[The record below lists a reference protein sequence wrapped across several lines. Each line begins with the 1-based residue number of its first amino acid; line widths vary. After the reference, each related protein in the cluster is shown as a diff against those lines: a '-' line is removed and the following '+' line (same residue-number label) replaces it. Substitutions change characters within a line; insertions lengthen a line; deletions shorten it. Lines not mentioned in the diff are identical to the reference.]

1 MTTITHKIS
10 TLLCLFAWVCFVTCT
25 SSVVYASSSAGR
37 GTTGAATSGGIQ
49 SSATGAINSTKGY
62 ADQALGLVN
71 SANQAAGSIGGLAS
85 SVGVG
90 GDLLNTGTS
99 ILGDANTYLNQG
111 KGALDV
117 MGNLS
122 NMDFNSVTSGLGS
135 LGNLGLGSLGGT
147 LGQSAQNIMSNAG
160 KYFDSVKGINLDSIW
175 GEVTNLNKDLT
186 SSVKQLIA
194 GDIANFDMTSLSS
207 ALTSAGVPVEYVDLG
222 PVGVATVV
230 YEGQIPIAM
239 DAQYAAL
246 TDYSAA
252 MGPIGNMD
260 FRNGQCVHSGHDYTG
275 MLKDYING
283 AGVANEGTHNS
294 LYLDTNCW
302 ITIGIGSVMFQYS
315 SPRNWNGYKAYF
327 DKMEYVD
334 KAGNP
339 VSQAQKD
346 ADLKLF
352 FDMEGTCRSDCG
364 CSAACDAKASTKGC
378 CSNTQTRAKD
388 GLTYC
393 INKPYSFYTNKVAGR
408 QISGQAAGD
417 AIFNELCNDHIPGL
431 VKKSGGAY
439 PKFNIKLQE
448 VLLDISYQG
457 GVGSIGSLITRLKS
471 GNCGTAVQT
480 FSSSSLCTQF
490 RSRCAWRLGALK
502 SGCNMGVYSGTN

>member
-1 MTTITHKIS
+1 MTSFTHKIL
-10 TLLCLFAWVCFVTCT
+10 TLFCLLAWVSFTLCI
-25 SSVVYASSSAGR
+25 SEAALASSGAGR
-37 GTTGAATSGGIQ
+37 GTAGTSTTGGIQ
-49 SSATGAINSTKGY
+49 SSATNFINSTQGY
-62 ADQALGLVN
+62 ANQASGLLN
-71 SANQAAGSIGGLAS
+71 SANQATSAVSGLANS
-85 SVGVG
+85 LGAGNVLGS
-90 GDLLNTGTS
+90 GTS
-99 ILGDANTYLNQG
+99 MLGDAGSYLNQG
-111 KGALDV
+111 QNLLNTA
-117 MGNLS
+117 GNLS
-122 NMDFNSVTSGLGS
+122 NLDFNSVTSGLGS
-135 LGNLGLGSLGGT
+135 LSNLGIGSLGGT

-175 GEVTNLNKDLT
+175 GYVTNLQKDLT
-186 SSVKQLIA
+186 GNIKQLIS
-194 GDIANFDMTSLSS
+194 GEIANFDMTSLSS

-239 DAQYAAL
+239 DSQYAAT

-260 FRNGQCVHSGHDYTG
+260 FRNGQCMYNGHDYTG

-302 ITIGIGSVMFQYS
+302 ITVGIGSVMFQYS
-315 SPRNWNGYKAYF
+315 SPRNWAGYKAYF

-352 FDMEGTCRSDCG
+352 FDMEGSCRATCG

-378 CSNTQTRAKD
+378 CTNTKTRGSD
-388 GLTYC
+388 GMTYC
-393 INKPYSFYTNKVAGR
+393 INKSYSYYANQVGGR
-408 QISGQAAGD
+408 QISNQAAGD

-431 VKKSGGAY
+431 VKKSGGSY
-439 PKFNIKLQE
+439 PQFNMKLQE

-457 GVGSIGSLITRLKS
+457 GIGSIGNLMTRLKS
-471 GNCGTAVQT
+471 GNCGTAVSS
-480 FSSSSLCTQF
+480 FSSSTLCTQF
-490 RSRCAWRLGALK
+490 PGRCKWRLGALT
-502 SGCNMGVYSGTN
+502 SGCNMGVYSTAN

>member
-1 MTTITHKIS
+1 MTTFAQKTS
-10 TLLCLFAWVCFVTCT
+10 ALFCLLLWVSFTLCIPEAAF
-25 SSVVYASSSAGR
+25 ASSNAGR
-37 GTTGAATSGGIQ
+37 GTSGTSATGGIQ
-49 SSATGAINSTKGY
+49 SSVTGAIGSAKDY
-62 ADQALGLVN
+62 AGQASGLLN
-71 SANQAAGSIGGLAS
+71 SANQTTSAIGGLANSFGAGNILGNTTGILNDTS
-85 SVGVG
+85 SYLNKGQS
-90 GDLLNTGTS
+90 LLNTAGT
-99 ILGDANTYLNQG
+99 
-111 KGALDV
+111 
-117 MGNLS
+117 LS
-122 NMDFNSVTSGLGS
+122 NINMNSITSGLGS
-135 LGNLGLGSLGGT
+135 IGNLGLGSLGGT
-147 LGQSAQNIMSNAG
+147 VGQSAQNILSNAG
-160 KYFDSVKGINLDSIW
+160 KYFDSAKGINLDSIW
-175 GEVTNLNKDLT
+175 GSVTNLQKDLT
-186 SSVKQLIA
+186 GNIKQLIS
-194 GDIANFDMTSLSS
+194 GKIADFDLTSLSS

-239 DAQYAAL
+239 ASQYAAT

-260 FRNGQCVHSGHDYTG
+260 FRNGQCMHNGHDYTG

-315 SPRNWNGYKAYF
+315 SPRNWDGYKAYF

-339 VSQAQKD
+339 VSQVQKD
-346 ADLKLF
+346 ADLKKF
-352 FDMEGTCRSDCG
+352 FDMEGSCRASCG

-378 CSNTQTRAKD
+378 CTSTQTRSKD
-388 GLTYC
+388 GMTYC
-393 INKPYSFYTNKVAGR
+393 INKSYSYYANQVDGR
-408 QISGQAAGD
+408 QISNQAAGD

-439 PKFNIKLQE
+439 PQFNIKLQE

-457 GVGSIGSLITRLKS
+457 GIGSIGDLMTRLKS
-471 GNCGTAVQT
+471 GNCGTAVSS

-490 RSRCAWRLGALK
+490 PSRCRWRLGALT
-502 SGCNMGVYSGTN
+502 SGCNMGVYSTAN

>member
-1 MTTITHKIS
+1 MTTFTHKIS
-10 TLLCLFAWVCFVTCT
+10 TVFCLLAWVCFTLCI
-25 SSVVYASSSAGR
+25 SGAAFASAGSGR
-37 GTTGAATSGGIQ
+37 GTSGTSNTGGIQ
-49 SSATGAINSTKGY
+49 STITSGITSAKDY
-62 ADQALGLVN
+62 AGQASGLLN
-71 SANQAAGSIGGLAS
+71 SANQTAGAVSGLANS
-85 SVGVG
+85 LGAGNVLGS
-90 GDLLNTGTS
+90 GTNM
-99 ILGDANTYLNQG
+99 LGDVSSYFN
-111 KGALDV
+111 KGQNLLDTA
-117 MGNLS
+117 GTLS
-122 NMDFNSVTSGLGS
+122 NMDFNSVASGLGS
-135 LGNLGLGSLGGT
+135 IGNLGLGSLGGT
-147 LGQSAQNIMSNAG
+147 LGQSAQYIVSNAG
-160 KYFDSVKGINLDSIW
+160 KYFDSAKGINLDSIW

-186 SSVKQLIA
+186 GTVKQLIA
-194 GDIANFDMTSLSS
+194 GDIANFDLTSLSS

-239 DAQYAAL
+239 DAQYAAT

-252 MGPIGNMD
+252 MGPVGNMD
-260 FRNGQCVHSGHDYTG
+260 FRNGQCMHNGHDYTG

-327 DKMEYVD
+327 DSMEYVD
-334 KAGNP
+334 RAGNP

-346 ADLKLF
+346 ADLKKF
-352 FDMEGTCRSDCG
+352 FDMEGSCRASCG

-378 CSNTQTRAKD
+378 CSNTQTRGSD
-388 GLTYC
+388 GMTYC
-393 INKPYSFYTNKVAGR
+393 INKGYNYYASQVDGR

-431 VKKSGGAY
+431 VKRSGGAY
-439 PKFNIKLQE
+439 PKFNMKLQE

-457 GVGSIGSLITRLKS
+457 GSGAMGDLITRLKS
-471 GNCGTAVQT
+471 GNCGTAVQA

-490 RSRCAWRLGALK
+490 RSRCTWRLGALR
-502 SGCNMGVYSGTN
+502 SGCSMGVYAN